1 MSEAAIKDTLKTV
14 MCDVLFDRSGLK
26 DRGPVL
32 REVLDVLEHDGY
44 LVRHEIIDGWRFSSN
59 LIRDW
64 WEKRFSQSYVDPSNQ
79 GAQDI

>member
-1 MSEAAIKDTLKTV
+1 M
-14 MCDVLFDRSGLK
+14 
-26 DRGPVL
+26 

-64 WEKRFSQSYVDPSNQ
+64 WKKRFSQSYVDPSNQ